1 MRKNEAKFTT
11 VFFSEAGTKNK
22 NNDYFGYVQLDN
34 YAIWAVADGFDE
46 EEGADVAARLAVES
60 AIEYFMLH
68 PEFSREII
76 SEIMSYV
83 NLKVR
88 EKQSETERYSL
99 MHTSFLIVISNYNA
113 LLYGNIGNTRF
124 YHLRNGYVISQSSD
138 DTVAQLLVEEEALN
152 TGDLKYHRQRNDLLQ
167 AIGDYGEIKPNI
179 LKTPVILQEKDTF
192 CLTTIG
198 FWENIDEKEMEVEF
212 SRYDESKKWLV
223 SLEKKVVATLRDDVE
238 NYTFAAVTIEDVA
251 EPLPM
256 EKNNRKFFIKIV
268 VVAIASILIIL
279 TLTLWHVKKKKDIMN
294 KVTVYEQQAEEE
306 LIKKNF
312 ENSVKELE
320 LVIGEYEK
328 LKPKS
333 RGIIGFFLNADARRK
348 EMEKKIEETKSKIKD
363 TEKLKKVFSDIREG
377 NELFNSGNYE
387 EASKKYQEAKYSLEQ
402 NTYKRDEVNTE
413 EVLSEIN
420 SRIEATSKLKEAK
433 NLEITG
439 DTAFTSGNYNLA
451 KENYKMASDIYLA
464 NGRAD
469 YVSSMEEKIREINEK
484 EKQSYNGA
492 LLAENRGDVLSHS
505 DADMSREAYYQ
516 ARETYQI
523 LGDTVKSQEID
534 TKIQELNSRQMAKLQ
549 TANNMVQEGLN
560 QITANNPS
568 EALTLL
574 TKARTMYQ
582 ELKDSN
588 NVNNVDKFINQ
599 TQEFIKYESEK
610 EKELIQQS
618 EQSKLEIQLKDEE
631 IEQERIKREKI
642 SRDIESGTNFEIQG
656 DQMYVLKRYSE
667 SISKYE
673 EAKRI
678 FESLKNEGNFNNQLK
693 LEYLE
698 RKIKRSEVF
707 LYEEEGDKESKNKN
721 WKEAEKKYEQAKENI
736 KLSDV
741 NTEDEQ
747 RIDKKL
753 KKIQK
758 KTNKKWWQFWK

>member
-22 NNDYFGYVQLDN
+22 NNDYFGYIQLDN

-88 EKQSETERYSL
+88 EKQTETERYSL

-138 DTVAQLLVEEEALN
+138 DTVAQLLVGEEALN

-179 LKTPVILQEKDTF
+179 PKTPITLQEKDVF

-198 FWENIDEKEMEVEF
+198 FWENIDEKEMEVEL

-238 NYTFAAVTIEDVA
+238 NYTFAAITIEDVA

-268 VVAIASILIIL
+268 VVTIASILIIL

-348 EMEKKIEETKSKIKD
+348 EIDKKIEETKSKIKD

-464 NGRAD
+464 TGRAD
-469 YVSSMEEKIREINEK
+469 YVSSMEEKIREINER

>member
-34 YAIWAVADGFDE
+34 YAIWAAADGFDE

-88 EKQSETERYSL
+88 EKQTETERYSL

-167 AIGDYGEIKPNI
+167 AIGDYGKIKPNI
-179 LKTPVILQEKDTF
+179 LKTPITLQEKDVF
-192 CLTTIG
+192 CLTTMG
-198 FWENIDEKEMEVEF
+198 FWENIDEKEMEVEL

-256 EKNNRKFFIKIV
+256 EKNNKKFFIKIV
-268 VVAIASILIIL
+268 AVAIASILIIL

-348 EMEKKIEETKSKIKD
+348 EMDKKIEETKSKIKD

-505 DADMSREAYYQ
+505 DVDMSREAYYQ

-560 QITANNPS
+560 QITSNNPS
-568 EALTLL
+568 EALSLL

-618 EQSKLEIQLKDEE
+618 EQSKLEIQLKEEE

-642 SRDIESGTNFEIQG
+642 SRDIESATNFEIQG

-678 FESLKNEGNFNNQLK
+678 FETLKNEGNFNNQLK

>member
-124 YHLRNGYVISQSSD
+124 YHLRNGYVISQSRD

-179 LKTPVILQEKDTF
+179 LKTPITLQEKDVF
-192 CLTTIG
+192 CLTTMG
-198 FWENIDEKEMEVEF
+198 FWENIDEKEMEVEL

-256 EKNNRKFFIKIV
+256 EKNNKKFFIKIV
-268 VVAIASILIIL
+268 AVAIASILIIL

-348 EMEKKIEETKSKIKD
+348 EMDKKIEETKSKIKD
-363 TEKLKKVFSDIREG
+363 TEKLKKVFSNIREG

>member
-88 EKQSETERYSL
+88 EKQTETERYSL

-124 YHLRNGYVISQSSD
+124 YHLRNGYVISQSRD

-179 LKTPVILQEKDTF
+179 LKTPITLQEKDVF
-192 CLTTIG
+192 CLTTMG
-198 FWENIDEKEMEVEF
+198 FWENIDEKGMEVEL

-256 EKNNRKFFIKIV
+256 EKNNKKFFIKIV
-268 VVAIASILIIL
+268 AVVIASILIIL

-348 EMEKKIEETKSKIKD
+348 EMDKKIEETKSKIKD

-505 DADMSREAYYQ
+505 DVDMSREAYYQ

>member
-34 YAIWAVADGFDE
+34 YAIWAAADGFDE

-88 EKQSETERYSL
+88 EKQTETERYSL

-167 AIGDYGEIKPNI
+167 AIGDYGKIKPNI
-179 LKTPVILQEKDTF
+179 LKTPITLQEKDVF
-192 CLTTIG
+192 CLTTMG
-198 FWENIDEKEMEVEF
+198 FWENIDEKEMEVEL
-212 SRYDESKKWLV
+212 SRYDEGKKWLV

-256 EKNNRKFFIKIV
+256 EKNNRKFFMKIAL
-268 VVAIASILIIL
+268 VAIASILIIL

-348 EMEKKIEETKSKIKD
+348 EMDKKIEETKSKIKD

-505 DADMSREAYYQ
+505 DVDMSREAYYQ

-560 QITANNPS
+560 QITSNNPS
-568 EALTLL
+568 EALSLL

-618 EQSKLEIQLKDEE
+618 EQSKLEIQLKEEE

-642 SRDIESGTNFEIQG
+642 SRDIESATNFEIQG

-678 FESLKNEGNFNNQLK
+678 FETLKNEGNFNNQLK

>member
-179 LKTPVILQEKDTF
+179 LKTPITLQEKDVF
-192 CLTTIG
+192 CLTTMG
-198 FWENIDEKEMEVEF
+198 FWENIDEKEMEVEL

-256 EKNNRKFFIKIV
+256 EKNNKKFFIKIV
-268 VVAIASILIIL
+268 AVAIASILIIL

-348 EMEKKIEETKSKIKD
+348 EMDKKIEETKSKIKD
-363 TEKLKKVFSDIREG
+363 TEKLKKVFSNIREG

-402 NTYKRDEVNTE
+402 NAYKRDEVNTE

-420 SRIEATSKLKEAK
+420 NRIEATSKLKEAK

>member
-88 EKQSETERYSL
+88 EKQTETERYSL

-124 YHLRNGYVISQSSD
+124 YHLRNGYVISQSRD

-179 LKTPVILQEKDTF
+179 LKTPITLQEKDVF
-192 CLTTIG
+192 CLTTMG
-198 FWENIDEKEMEVEF
+198 FWENIDEKEMEVEL

-256 EKNNRKFFIKIV
+256 EKNNKKFFIKIV
-268 VVAIASILIIL
+268 AVAIASILIIL

-348 EMEKKIEETKSKIKD
+348 EMDKKIEETKSKIKD
-363 TEKLKKVFSDIREG
+363 TEKLKKVFSNIREG

-420 SRIEATSKLKEAK
+420 NRIEATSKLKEAK

>member
-22 NNDYFGYVQLDN
+22 NNDYFGYIQLDN

-68 PEFSREII
+68 PGFNIEII
-76 SEIMSYV
+76 NEIMSYA

-88 EKQSETERYSL
+88 EKQTETERYSL

-138 DTVAQLLVEEEALN
+138 DTVAQLLVGEEALN

-167 AIGDYGEIKPNI
+167 AIGDYGKIKPNI

-198 FWENIDEKEMEVEF
+198 FWENIDEKEMEVEL
-212 SRYDESKKWLV
+212 SRYDEGKKWLV
-223 SLEKKVVATLRDDVE
+223 SLEKKVIATLRDNVE
-238 NYTFAAVTIEDVA
+238 NYTFAAVGIEAVA

-256 EKNNRKFFIKIV
+256 EKNNRKFFIKIAL
-268 VVAIASILIIL
+268 VAIASILIIL
-279 TLTLWHVKKKKDIMN
+279 TLTLWQVKKRKDIMN

-333 RGIIGFFLNADARRK
+333 RGVIGFFLNADARRK
-348 EMEKKIEETKSKIKD
+348 EMDRKIEETKSKIKD

-377 NELFNSGNYE
+377 NEFFNNGNYE
-387 EASKKYQEAKYSLEQ
+387 EASKKYQEAKYNLEQ

-505 DADMSREAYYQ
+505 DVDMSREAYYQ

-560 QITANNPS
+560 QITSNNPS
-568 EALTLL
+568 EALSLL

-618 EQSKLEIQLKDEE
+618 EQSKLEIQLKEEE

-642 SRDIESGTNFEIQG
+642 SRDIESATNFEIQG

-673 EAKRI
+673 EAKKI
-678 FESLKNEGNFNNQLK
+678 FETLKNEGNFNNQLK

>member
-22 NNDYFGYVQLDN
+22 NNDYFGYIQLDN

-68 PEFSREII
+68 PGFNIEII
-76 SEIMSYV
+76 NEIMSYA

-88 EKQSETERYSL
+88 EKQTETERYSL

-138 DTVAQLLVEEEALN
+138 DTVAQLLVGEEALN

-167 AIGDYGEIKPNI
+167 AIGDYGKIKPNI

-198 FWENIDEKEMEVEF
+198 FWENIDEKEMEVEL
-212 SRYDESKKWLV
+212 SRYDEGKKWLV
-223 SLEKKVVATLRDDVE
+223 SLEKKVIATLRDNVE
-238 NYTFAAVTIEDVA
+238 NYTFAAVGIEAVA

-256 EKNNRKFFIKIV
+256 EKNNRKFFMKIAL
-268 VVAIASILIIL
+268 VAIASILIIL
-279 TLTLWHVKKKKDIMN
+279 TLTLWQVKKRKDIMN

-333 RGIIGFFLNADARRK
+333 RGVIGFFLNADARRK
-348 EMEKKIEETKSKIKD
+348 EMDRKIEETKSKIKD

-377 NELFNSGNYE
+377 NEFFNNGSYE

-560 QITANNPS
+560 QITSNNPS
-568 EALTLL
+568 EALSLL

-618 EQSKLEIQLKDEE
+618 EQSKLEIQLKEEE

>member
-1 MRKNEAKFTT
+1 MRKNEAKFIT

-22 NNDYFGYVQLDN
+22 NNDYFGYIQLDN

-88 EKQSETERYSL
+88 EKQTETERYSL

-138 DTVAQLLVEEEALN
+138 DTVAQLLVGEEALN
-152 TGDLKYHRQRNDLLQ
+152 TEDLKYHRQRNDLLQ

-179 LKTPVILQEKDTF
+179 LKTPITLQEKDVF

-198 FWENIDEKEMEVEF
+198 FWENIDEKEMEVEL

-348 EMEKKIEETKSKIKD
+348 EMDKKIEETKSKIKD

>member
-22 NNDYFGYVQLDN
+22 NNDYFGYIQLDN

-68 PEFSREII
+68 PGFNIEII
-76 SEIMSYV
+76 NEIMSYA

-88 EKQSETERYSL
+88 EKQTETERYSL

-138 DTVAQLLVEEEALN
+138 DTVAQLLVGEEALN

-167 AIGDYGEIKPNI
+167 AIGDYGKIKPNI

-198 FWENIDEKEMEVEF
+198 FWENIDEKEMEVEL
-212 SRYDESKKWLV
+212 SRYDEGKKWLV
-223 SLEKKVVATLRDDVE
+223 SLEKKVIATLRDNVE
-238 NYTFAAVTIEDVA
+238 NYTFAAVGIEAVA

-256 EKNNRKFFIKIV
+256 EKNNRKFFMKIAL
-268 VVAIASILIIL
+268 VAIASILIIL
-279 TLTLWHVKKKKDIMN
+279 TLTLWQVKKQKDIMN
-294 KVTVYEQQAEEE
+294 KVITYEQHVDEE

-312 ENSVKELE
+312 DNSVKELE

-333 RGIIGFFLNADARRK
+333 RGVIGFFLNADARRK
-348 EMEKKIEETKSKIKD
+348 EMDKKIEETKSKIKD

-377 NELFNSGNYE
+377 NEFFNNGSYE

-505 DADMSREAYYQ
+505 DVDMSREAYYQ

-560 QITANNPS
+560 QITSNNPS
-568 EALTLL
+568 EALSLL

-618 EQSKLEIQLKDEE
+618 EQSKLEIQLKEEE

-642 SRDIESGTNFEIQG
+642 SRDIESATNFEIQG

-673 EAKRI
+673 EAKKI
-678 FESLKNEGNFNNQLK
+678 FETLKNEGNFNNQLK

>member
-22 NNDYFGYVQLDN
+22 NNDYFGYIQLDN

-68 PEFSREII
+68 PGFNIEII
-76 SEIMSYV
+76 NEIMSYA

-88 EKQSETERYSL
+88 EKQTETERYSL
-99 MHTSFLIVISNYNA
+99 MHTSLLIVISNYNA

-138 DTVAQLLVEEEALN
+138 DTVAQLLVGEEALN

-167 AIGDYGEIKPNI
+167 AIGDYGKIKPNI

-198 FWENIDEKEMEVEF
+198 FWENIDEKEMEVEL
-212 SRYDESKKWLV
+212 SRYDEGKKWLV

-238 NYTFAAVTIEDVA
+238 NYTFVAVTIEDVA

-256 EKNNRKFFIKIV
+256 EKNNRKFFMKIALV
-268 VVAIASILIIL
+268 VIASILIIL
-279 TLTLWHVKKKKDIMN
+279 TLTLWQVKKRKDIMN

-333 RGIIGFFLNADARRK
+333 RGVIGFFLNADARRK
-348 EMEKKIEETKSKIKD
+348 EMDRKIEETKSKIKD

-377 NELFNSGNYE
+377 NEFFNNGNYE

-484 EKQSYNGA
+484 ENQSYNGA

-505 DADMSREAYYQ
+505 DVDMSREAYYQ

-560 QITANNPS
+560 QITSNNPS
-568 EALTLL
+568 EALSLL

-618 EQSKLEIQLKDEE
+618 EQSKLEIQLKEEE

-642 SRDIESGTNFEIQG
+642 SRDIESATNFEIQG

-678 FESLKNEGNFNNQLK
+678 FETLKNEGNFNNQLK

>member
-22 NNDYFGYVQLDN
+22 NNDYFGYIQLDN

-88 EKQSETERYSL
+88 EKQTETERYSL

-138 DTVAQLLVEEEALN
+138 DTVAQLLVGEEALN

-179 LKTPVILQEKDTF
+179 PKTPITLQEKDVF

-198 FWENIDEKEMEVEF
+198 FWENIDEKEMEVEL

-238 NYTFAAVTIEDVA
+238 NYTFAAITIEDVA

-268 VVAIASILIIL
+268 VVTIASILIIL

-348 EMEKKIEETKSKIKD
+348 EMDRKIEETKSKIKD

-387 EASKKYQEAKYSLEQ
+387 EASKKYQEAKYNLEQ

-469 YVSSMEEKIREINEK
+469 YVSSMEEKIREINER

>member
-34 YAIWAVADGFDE
+34 YAIWVVADGFDE
-46 EEGADVAARLAVES
+46 EEGADVAARLAVEA

-68 PEFSREII
+68 PGFNTEII
-76 SEIMSYV
+76 NEIMLYA

-88 EKQSETERYSL
+88 EKQTETERYSL
-99 MHTSFLIVISNYNA
+99 MHTSLLIVISNYNA

-179 LKTPVILQEKDTF
+179 LKTPVILQEKDIF

-198 FWENIDEKEMEVEF
+198 FWENIDEKEMEVEL
-212 SRYDESKKWLV
+212 SRYDEGKKWLI
-223 SLEKKVVATLRDDVE
+223 SLEKKVMATLRDNVE

-256 EKNNRKFFIKIV
+256 EKNNRKFFMKIAL
-268 VVAIASILIIL
+268 VAIASILIIL
-279 TLTLWHVKKKKDIMN
+279 TLTLWQIKKRKDIMN

-348 EMEKKIEETKSKIKD
+348 EMDKKIEETKSKIKD

-469 YVSSMEEKIREINEK
+469 YVSSMEEKIREINDK

-505 DADMSREAYYQ
+505 DVDMSREAYYQ

-618 EQSKLEIQLKDEE
+618 EQSKLEIQLKEEE
-631 IEQERIKREKI
+631 IEQEKIKREKI

-698 RKIKRSEVF
+698 RKIKKSEVF

-736 KLSDV
+736 KLTDV
-741 NTEDEQ
+741 KIEDEQ

>member
-88 EKQSETERYSL
+88 EKQTETERYSL

-179 LKTPVILQEKDTF
+179 LKTPITLQEKDVF
-192 CLTTIG
+192 CLTTMG
-198 FWENIDEKEMEVEF
+198 FWENIDEKEMEVEL

-256 EKNNRKFFIKIV
+256 EKNNKKFFIKIV
-268 VVAIASILIIL
+268 AVAIASILIIL

-348 EMEKKIEETKSKIKD
+348 EMDKKIEETKSKIKD
-363 TEKLKKVFSDIREG
+363 TEKLKKVFSNIREG

-402 NTYKRDEVNTE
+402 NAYRRDEVNTE

-420 SRIEATSKLKEAK
+420 NRIEATSKLKEAK

-505 DADMSREAYYQ
+505 DANMSREAYYQ

>member
-76 SEIMSYV
+76 SVIMSYV

-88 EKQSETERYSL
+88 EKQTETERYSL

-179 LKTPVILQEKDTF
+179 LKTPITLQEKDVF
-192 CLTTIG
+192 CLTTMG
-198 FWENIDEKEMEVEF
+198 FWENIDEKEMEVEL

-256 EKNNRKFFIKIV
+256 EKNNKKFFIKIV
-268 VVAIASILIIL
+268 AVAIASILIIL

-348 EMEKKIEETKSKIKD
+348 EMDKKIEETKSKIKD
-363 TEKLKKVFSDIREG
+363 TEKLKKVFSNIREG

>member
-348 EMEKKIEETKSKIKD
+348 EMDKKIEETKSKIKD

-484 EKQSYNGA
+484 ENQSYNGA

-505 DADMSREAYYQ
+505 DVDMSREAYYQ

-560 QITANNPS
+560 QITSNNPS
-568 EALTLL
+568 EALSLL

-618 EQSKLEIQLKDEE
+618 EQSKLEIQLKEEE

-642 SRDIESGTNFEIQG
+642 SRDIESATNFEIQG

-673 EAKRI
+673 EAKKI
-678 FESLKNEGNFNNQLK
+678 FETLKNEGNFNNQLK

-736 KLSDV
+736 KLSDI

>member
-34 YAIWAVADGFDE
+34 YAIWVVADGFDE
-46 EEGADVAARLAVES
+46 EEGADVAARLAVEA

-68 PEFSREII
+68 PGFNTEII
-76 SEIMSYV
+76 NEIMLYA

-88 EKQSETERYSL
+88 EKQTETERYSL
-99 MHTSFLIVISNYNA
+99 MHTSLLIVISNYNA

-152 TGDLKYHRQRNDLLQ
+152 TGDVKYHRQRNDLLQ
-167 AIGDYGEIKPNI
+167 AIGDYGKIKPNI
-179 LKTPVILQEKDTF
+179 LKTPIILQEKDTF

-198 FWENIDEKEMEVEF
+198 FWENIDEKEMEVEL
-212 SRYDESKKWLV
+212 SRYDEGKKWLI
-223 SLEKKVVATLRDDVE
+223 SLEKKVMATLRDNVE
-238 NYTFAAVTIEDVA
+238 NYTFAAVGIEAVA
-251 EPLPM
+251 EPLPI

-279 TLTLWHVKKKKDIMN
+279 TLTLWQVKKRKDIMN

-348 EMEKKIEETKSKIKD
+348 EMDRKIEETKSKIKD

-469 YVSSMEEKIREINEK
+469 YVSSMEEKIKEINDK

-492 LLAENRGDVLSHS
+492 LLAENRGDVLSQT

-618 EQSKLEIQLKDEE
+618 EQSKLEIQLKEEE

>member
-22 NNDYFGYVQLDN
+22 NNDYFGYIQLDN

-68 PEFSREII
+68 PGFNIEII
-76 SEIMSYV
+76 NEIMSYA

-88 EKQSETERYSL
+88 EKQTETERYSL
-99 MHTSFLIVISNYNA
+99 MHTSLLIVISNYNA

-138 DTVAQLLVEEEALN
+138 DTVAQLLVGEEALN

-167 AIGDYGEIKPNI
+167 AIGDYGKIKPNI

-198 FWENIDEKEMEVEF
+198 FWENIDEKEMEVEL
-212 SRYDESKKWLV
+212 SRYDEGKKWLV
-223 SLEKKVVATLRDDVE
+223 SLEKKVIATLRDNVE
-238 NYTFAAVTIEDVA
+238 NYTFAAVGIEAVA

-256 EKNNRKFFIKIV
+256 EKNNRKFFIKIAL
-268 VVAIASILIIL
+268 VAIASILIIL
-279 TLTLWHVKKKKDIMN
+279 TLTLWQVKKRKDIMN

-333 RGIIGFFLNADARRK
+333 RGVIGFFLNADARRK
-348 EMEKKIEETKSKIKD
+348 EMDRKIEETKSKIKD

-377 NELFNSGNYE
+377 NEFFNNGNYE
-387 EASKKYQEAKYSLEQ
+387 EASKKYQEAKYNLEQ

-505 DADMSREAYYQ
+505 DVDMSREAYYQ

-560 QITANNPS
+560 QITSNNPS
-568 EALTLL
+568 EALSLL

-618 EQSKLEIQLKDEE
+618 EQSKLEIQLKEEE

-642 SRDIESGTNFEIQG
+642 SRDIESATNFEIQG

-673 EAKRI
+673 EAKKI
-678 FESLKNEGNFNNQLK
+678 FETLKNEGNFNNQLK

-707 LYEEEGDKESKNKN
+707 LYEEEGDKETKNKN

-736 KLSDV
+736 KLSDI

>member
-22 NNDYFGYVQLDN
+22 NNDYFGYIQLDN

-68 PEFSREII
+68 PGFNIEII
-76 SEIMSYV
+76 NEIMSYA

-88 EKQSETERYSL
+88 EKQTETERYSL

-138 DTVAQLLVEEEALN
+138 DTVAQLLVGEEALN

-167 AIGDYGEIKPNI
+167 AIGDYGKIKPNI

-198 FWENIDEKEMEVEF
+198 FWENIDEKEMEVEL
-212 SRYDESKKWLV
+212 SRYDEGKKWLV
-223 SLEKKVVATLRDDVE
+223 SLEKKVIATLRDNVE
-238 NYTFAAVTIEDVA
+238 NYTFAAVGIEAVA

-256 EKNNRKFFIKIV
+256 EKNNRKFFMKIAL
-268 VVAIASILIIL
+268 VAIASILIIL
-279 TLTLWHVKKKKDIMN
+279 TLTLWQVKKRKDIMN

-333 RGIIGFFLNADARRK
+333 RGVIGFFLNADAQRK
-348 EMEKKIEETKSKIKD
+348 EMDRKIEETKSKIKD

-377 NELFNSGNYE
+377 NEFFNNGSYE

-505 DADMSREAYYQ
+505 DVDMSREAYYQ

-560 QITANNPS
+560 QITSNNPS
-568 EALTLL
+568 EALSLL

-618 EQSKLEIQLKDEE
+618 EQSKLEIQLKEEE

>member
-22 NNDYFGYVQLDN
+22 NNDYFGYIQLDN

-60 AIEYFMLH
+60 AIEYFMLY
-68 PEFSREII
+68 PGFNTEII
-76 SEIMSYV
+76 NEIMSYA

-88 EKQSETERYSL
+88 EKQTETERYSL
-99 MHTSFLIVISNYNA
+99 MHTSLLIVISNYNA

-138 DTVAQLLVEEEALN
+138 DTVAQLLVGEEALN

-167 AIGDYGEIKPNI
+167 AIGDYGKIKPNI

-198 FWENIDEKEMEVEF
+198 FWENIDEKEMEVEL
-212 SRYDESKKWLV
+212 SRYDEGKKWLV
-223 SLEKKVVATLRDDVE
+223 SLEKKVIATLRDNVE
-238 NYTFAAVTIEDVA
+238 NYTFAAVEIEAVA

-256 EKNNRKFFIKIV
+256 EKNNRKFFMKIAL
-268 VVAIASILIIL
+268 VAIASILIIL
-279 TLTLWHVKKKKDIMN
+279 TLTLWQVKKRKDIMN

-348 EMEKKIEETKSKIKD
+348 EMDRKIEETKSKIKD

-377 NELFNSGNYE
+377 NEFFNNGNYE

-451 KENYKMASDIYLA
+451 KENYKVASDIYLA

-560 QITANNPS
+560 QITSNNPS
-568 EALTLL
+568 EALSLL

-618 EQSKLEIQLKDEE
+618 EQSKLEIQLKEEE

-642 SRDIESGTNFEIQG
+642 SRDIESATNFEIQG

-667 SISKYE
+667 SISKYK
-673 EAKRI
+673 EAKKI
-678 FESLKNEGNFNNQLK
+678 FETLKNEGNFNNQLK

>member
-60 AIEYFMLH
+60 AMEYFMLH

-348 EMEKKIEETKSKIKD
+348 EMDRKIEETKSKIKD

-377 NELFNSGNYE
+377 NEFFNNGNYE

-505 DADMSREAYYQ
+505 DVDMSREAYYQ

-560 QITANNPS
+560 QITSNNPS
-568 EALTLL
+568 EALSLL

-618 EQSKLEIQLKDEE
+618 EQSKLEIQLKEEE

-642 SRDIESGTNFEIQG
+642 SRDIESATNFEIQG

-673 EAKRI
+673 EAKKI
-678 FESLKNEGNFNNQLK
+678 FETLKNEGNFNNQLK

>member
-22 NNDYFGYVQLDN
+22 NNDYFGYIQLDN

-68 PEFSREII
+68 PGFNIEII
-76 SEIMSYV
+76 NEIMSYA

-88 EKQSETERYSL
+88 EKQTETERYSL
-99 MHTSFLIVISNYNA
+99 MHTSLLIVISNYNA

-138 DTVAQLLVEEEALN
+138 DTVAQLLVGEEALN

-167 AIGDYGEIKPNI
+167 AIGDYGKIKPNI

-198 FWENIDEKEMEVEF
+198 FWENIDEKEMEVEL
-212 SRYDESKKWLV
+212 SRYDEGKKWLV
-223 SLEKKVVATLRDDVE
+223 SLEKKVIATLRDNVE
-238 NYTFAAVTIEDVA
+238 NYTFAAVGIEAVA

-256 EKNNRKFFIKIV
+256 EKNNRKFFMKISL
-268 VVAIASILIIL
+268 VAIASILIIL
-279 TLTLWHVKKKKDIMN
+279 TLTLWQVKKRKDIMN

-333 RGIIGFFLNADARRK
+333 RGVIGFFLNADARRK
-348 EMEKKIEETKSKIKD
+348 EMDRKIEETKSKIKD

-377 NELFNSGNYE
+377 NEFFNNGNYE

-484 EKQSYNGA
+484 ENQSYNGA

-505 DADMSREAYYQ
+505 DVDMSREAYYQ

-560 QITANNPS
+560 QITSNNPS
-568 EALTLL
+568 EALSLL

-610 EKELIQQS
+610 EKEFIQQS
-618 EQSKLEIQLKDEE
+618 EQSKLEIQLKEEE

-642 SRDIESGTNFEIQG
+642 SRDIESATNFEIQG
-656 DQMYVLKRYSE
+656 DQMYVLKRYLE

-673 EAKRI
+673 EAKKI

>member
-1 MRKNEAKFTT
+1 MRKNEAKFIT

-60 AIEYFMLH
+60 AIEYFMLY
-68 PEFSREII
+68 PGFNTEII
-76 SEIMSYV
+76 NEIMSYA

-88 EKQSETERYSL
+88 EKQTETERYSL
-99 MHTSFLIVISNYNA
+99 MHTSLLIVISNYNA

-138 DTVAQLLVEEEALN
+138 DTVAQLLVGEEALN

-179 LKTPVILQEKDTF
+179 LKTPITLQEKDVF
-192 CLTTIG
+192 CLTTMG
-198 FWENIDEKEMEVEF
+198 FWENIDEKEMEVEL
-212 SRYDESKKWLV
+212 SRYDEGKKWLV
-223 SLEKKVVATLRDDVE
+223 SLEKKVIATLRDNVE
-238 NYTFAAVTIEDVA
+238 NYTFAAVGIEAVA

-256 EKNNRKFFIKIV
+256 EKNNRKFFMKIALV
-268 VVAIASILIIL
+268 VIASILIIL
-279 TLTLWHVKKKKDIMN
+279 TLTLWQVKKRKDIMN

-333 RGIIGFFLNADARRK
+333 RGVIGFFLNADARRK
-348 EMEKKIEETKSKIKD
+348 EMDRKIEETKSKIKD

-377 NELFNSGNYE
+377 NEFFNNGNYE

-484 EKQSYNGA
+484 ENQSYNGA

-505 DADMSREAYYQ
+505 DVDMSREAYYQ

-560 QITANNPS
+560 QITSNNPS
-568 EALTLL
+568 EALSLL

-618 EQSKLEIQLKDEE
+618 EQSKLEIQLKEEE

-642 SRDIESGTNFEIQG
+642 SRDIESATNFEIQG

-673 EAKRI
+673 EAKKI
-678 FESLKNEGNFNNQLK
+678 FETLKNEGNFNNQLK

-736 KLSDV
+736 KLSDI

>member
-22 NNDYFGYVQLDN
+22 NNDYFGYIQLDN

-88 EKQSETERYSL
+88 EKQTETERYSL

-138 DTVAQLLVEEEALN
+138 DTVAQLLVGEEALN
-152 TGDLKYHRQRNDLLQ
+152 TEDLKYHRQRNDLLQ

-179 LKTPVILQEKDTF
+179 LKTPITLQEKDVF

-198 FWENIDEKEMEVEF
+198 FWENIDEKEMEVEL

-348 EMEKKIEETKSKIKD
+348 EMDKKIEETKSKIKD

-618 EQSKLEIQLKDEE
+618 EQSKLEIQLKEEE

-642 SRDIESGTNFEIQG
+642 SRDIESATNFEIQG

-673 EAKRI
+673 EAKKI
-678 FESLKNEGNFNNQLK
+678 FETLKNEGNFNNQLK

>member
-88 EKQSETERYSL
+88 EKQTETERYSL

-124 YHLRNGYVISQSSD
+124 YHLRNGYVISQSRD

-179 LKTPVILQEKDTF
+179 LKTPITLQEKDVF
-192 CLTTIG
+192 CLTTMG
-198 FWENIDEKEMEVEF
+198 FWENIDEKEMEVEL

-256 EKNNRKFFIKIV
+256 EKNNKKFFIKIV
-268 VVAIASILIIL
+268 AVAIASILIIL

-348 EMEKKIEETKSKIKD
+348 EMDKKIEETKSKIKD
-363 TEKLKKVFSDIREG
+363 TEKLKKVFSNIREG

-402 NTYKRDEVNTE
+402 NAYKRDEVNTE

-420 SRIEATSKLKEAK
+420 NRIEATSKLKEAK

-574 TKARTMYQ
+574 MKARTMYQ

>member
-88 EKQSETERYSL
+88 EKQTETERYSL

-179 LKTPVILQEKDTF
+179 LKTPITLQEKDVF
-192 CLTTIG
+192 CLTTMG
-198 FWENIDEKEMEVEF
+198 FWENIDEKEMEVEL

-256 EKNNRKFFIKIV
+256 EKNNKKFFIKIV
-268 VVAIASILIIL
+268 AVAIASILIIL

-348 EMEKKIEETKSKIKD
+348 EMDKKIEETKSKIKD
-363 TEKLKKVFSDIREG
+363 TEKLKKVFSNIREG

-402 NTYKRDEVNTE
+402 NAYKRDEVNTE

-420 SRIEATSKLKEAK
+420 NRIEATSKLKEAK

-698 RKIKRSEVF
+698 RKIKKSEVF

>member
-88 EKQSETERYSL
+88 EKQTETERYSL

-124 YHLRNGYVISQSSD
+124 YHLRNGYVISQSRD

-179 LKTPVILQEKDTF
+179 LKTPITLQEKDVF
-192 CLTTIG
+192 CLTTMG

-256 EKNNRKFFIKIV
+256 EKNNKKFFIKIV
-268 VVAIASILIIL
+268 AVAIASILIIL

-348 EMEKKIEETKSKIKD
+348 EMDKKIEETKSKIKD
-363 TEKLKKVFSDIREG
+363 TEKLKKVFSNIREG

-402 NTYKRDEVNTE
+402 NAYKRDEVNTE

-420 SRIEATSKLKEAK
+420 NRIEATSKLKEAK

-451 KENYKMASDIYLA
+451 KENYKMASDIYLT

-588 NVNNVDKFINQ
+588 NINNVDKFINQ

>member
-238 NYTFAAVTIEDVA
+238 NYTFAAITIEAVA

-256 EKNNRKFFIKIV
+256 EKNNRKFFIKIALV
-268 VVAIASILIIL
+268 TIASILIIL

-348 EMEKKIEETKSKIKD
+348 EMDKKIEETKSKIKD
-363 TEKLKKVFSDIREG
+363 TEKLKKVFSNIREG

-469 YVSSMEEKIREINEK
+469 YVSSIEEKIREINEK

>member
-138 DTVAQLLVEEEALN
+138 DTVAQLLVGEEALN

-167 AIGDYGEIKPNI
+167 AIGDYGKIKPNI

-198 FWENIDEKEMEVEF
+198 FWENIDEKEMEVEL
-212 SRYDESKKWLV
+212 SRYDEGKKWLV
-223 SLEKKVVATLRDDVE
+223 SLEKKVIATLRDNVE
-238 NYTFAAVTIEDVA
+238 NYTFAAVGIEAVA

-256 EKNNRKFFIKIV
+256 EKNNRKFFIKIAL
-268 VVAIASILIIL
+268 VAIASILIIL
-279 TLTLWHVKKKKDIMN
+279 TLTLWQVKKRKDIMN

-333 RGIIGFFLNADARRK
+333 RGVIGFFLNADARRK
-348 EMEKKIEETKSKIKD
+348 EMDRKIEETKSKIKD

-377 NELFNSGNYE
+377 NEFFNNGNYE
-387 EASKKYQEAKYSLEQ
+387 EASKKYQEAKYNLEQ

-505 DADMSREAYYQ
+505 DVDMSREAYYQ

-560 QITANNPS
+560 QITSNNPS
-568 EALTLL
+568 EALSLL

-618 EQSKLEIQLKDEE
+618 EQSKLEIQLKEEE

-642 SRDIESGTNFEIQG
+642 SRDIESATNFEIQG

-673 EAKRI
+673 EAKKI
-678 FESLKNEGNFNNQLK
+678 FETLKNEGNFNNQLK

-736 KLSDV
+736 KLSDI

>member
-46 EEGADVAARLAVES
+46 EEGADLAAKLAVES

-88 EKQSETERYSL
+88 EKQTETERYSL

-179 LKTPVILQEKDTF
+179 LKTPITLQEKDVF
-192 CLTTIG
+192 CLTTMG
-198 FWENIDEKEMEVEF
+198 FWENIDEKEMEVEL

-256 EKNNRKFFIKIV
+256 EKNNKKFFIKIV
-268 VVAIASILIIL
+268 AVAIASILIIL

-348 EMEKKIEETKSKIKD
+348 EMDKKIEETKSKIKD
-363 TEKLKKVFSDIREG
+363 TEKLKKVFSNIREG

-402 NTYKRDEVNTE
+402 NAYRRDEVNTE

-420 SRIEATSKLKEAK
+420 NRIEATSKLKEAK

-505 DADMSREAYYQ
+505 DANMSREAYYQ

>member
-34 YAIWAVADGFDE
+34 YAIWVVADGFDE
-46 EEGADVAARLAVES
+46 EEGADVAARLAVEA

-68 PEFSREII
+68 PGFNTEII
-76 SEIMSYV
+76 NEIMLYA

-88 EKQSETERYSL
+88 EKQTETERYSL
-99 MHTSFLIVISNYNA
+99 MHTSLLIVISNYNA

-138 DTVAQLLVEEEALN
+138 DTVAQLLVEVEALN
-152 TGDLKYHRQRNDLLQ
+152 TGDVKYHRQRNDLLQ
-167 AIGDYGEIKPNI
+167 AIGDYGKIKPNI
-179 LKTPVILQEKDTF
+179 LKTPIILQEKDTF

-198 FWENIDEKEMEVEF
+198 FWENIDEKEMEVEL
-212 SRYDESKKWLV
+212 SRYDEGKKWLI
-223 SLEKKVVATLRDDVE
+223 SLEKKVMATLRDNVE
-238 NYTFAAVTIEDVA
+238 NYTFAAVGIEAVA
-251 EPLPM
+251 EPLPI

-279 TLTLWHVKKKKDIMN
+279 TLTLWQVKKRKDIMN

-348 EMEKKIEETKSKIKD
+348 EMDRKIEETKSKIKD

-469 YVSSMEEKIREINEK
+469 YVSSMEEKIKEINDK

-492 LLAENRGDVLSHS
+492 LLAENRGDVLSQT

-618 EQSKLEIQLKDEE
+618 EQSKLEIQLKEEE

-698 RKIKRSEVF
+698 RKIKKSEVF

-736 KLSDV
+736 KLTDV
-741 NTEDEQ
+741 KIEDEQ

>member
-22 NNDYFGYVQLDN
+22 NNDYFGYIQLDN

-68 PEFSREII
+68 PGFNIEII
-76 SEIMSYV
+76 NEIMSYA

-88 EKQSETERYSL
+88 EKQTETERYSL
-99 MHTSFLIVISNYNA
+99 MHTSLLIVISNYNA

-138 DTVAQLLVEEEALN
+138 DTVAQLLVGEEALN

-167 AIGDYGEIKPNI
+167 AIGDYGKIKPNI

-198 FWENIDEKEMEVEF
+198 FWENIDEKEMEVEL
-212 SRYDESKKWLV
+212 SRYDEGKKWLV
-223 SLEKKVVATLRDDVE
+223 SLEKKVIATLRDNVE
-238 NYTFAAVTIEDVA
+238 NYTFAAVGIEAVA

-256 EKNNRKFFIKIV
+256 EKNNRKFFIKIAL
-268 VVAIASILIIL
+268 VAIASILIIL
-279 TLTLWHVKKKKDIMN
+279 TLTLWQVKKRKDIMN

-333 RGIIGFFLNADARRK
+333 RGVIGFFLNADARRK
-348 EMEKKIEETKSKIKD
+348 EMDRKIEETKSKIKD

-377 NELFNSGNYE
+377 NEFFNNGNYE
-387 EASKKYQEAKYSLEQ
+387 EASKKYQEAKYNLEQ

-505 DADMSREAYYQ
+505 DVDMSREAYYQ

-560 QITANNPS
+560 QITSNNPS
-568 EALTLL
+568 EALSLL

-618 EQSKLEIQLKDEE
+618 EQSKLEIQLKEEE

-642 SRDIESGTNFEIQG
+642 SRDIESATNFEIQG

-673 EAKRI
+673 EAKKI
-678 FESLKNEGNFNNQLK
+678 FETLKNEGNFNNQLK

>member
-88 EKQSETERYSL
+88 EKQTETERYSL

-179 LKTPVILQEKDTF
+179 LKTPITLQEKDVF

-198 FWENIDEKEMEVEF
+198 FWENIDEKEMEVEL

-256 EKNNRKFFIKIV
+256 EKNNKKFFIKIV
-268 VVAIASILIIL
+268 AVAIVSILIIL

-348 EMEKKIEETKSKIKD
+348 EMDKKIEETKSKIKD
-363 TEKLKKVFSDIREG
+363 TEKLKKVFSDRREG
-377 NELFNSGNYE
+377 HELFNSGNYE

-721 WKEAEKKYEQAKENI
+721 WKEAEKKYEQAKDNI

>member
-11 VFFSEAGTKNK
+11 VFFSQAGTKNK
-22 NNDYFGYVQLDN
+22 NNDYFGYIQLDN

-88 EKQSETERYSL
+88 EKQTETERYSL

-138 DTVAQLLVEEEALN
+138 DTVAQLLVGEEALN
-152 TGDLKYHRQRNDLLQ
+152 TEDLKYHRQRNDLLQ

-179 LKTPVILQEKDTF
+179 LKTPITLQEKDVF

-198 FWENIDEKEMEVEF
+198 FWENIDEKEMEVEL

-251 EPLPM
+251 ELLPM

-348 EMEKKIEETKSKIKD
+348 EMDKKIEETKSKIKD

-568 EALTLL
+568 EALSLL
-574 TKARTMYQ
+574 TKAKTMYQ

>member
-34 YAIWAVADGFDE
+34 YAIWVVADGFDE
-46 EEGADVAARLAVES
+46 EEGADVAARLAVEA
-60 AIEYFMLH
+60 AIEYFMLQ
-68 PEFSREII
+68 PGFNTEII
-76 SEIMSYV
+76 NEIMLYA

-88 EKQSETERYSL
+88 EKQTETERYSL
-99 MHTSFLIVISNYNA
+99 MHTSLLIVISNYNA

-167 AIGDYGEIKPNI
+167 AIGDYGKIKPNI
-179 LKTPVILQEKDTF
+179 LKTPIILQEKDTF

-198 FWENIDEKEMEVEF
+198 FWENIDEKEMEVEL
-212 SRYDESKKWLV
+212 SRYDEGKKWLI
-223 SLEKKVVATLRDDVE
+223 SLEKKVMATLRDNVE
-238 NYTFAAVTIEDVA
+238 NYTFAAVGIEAVA
-251 EPLPM
+251 EPLPI

-279 TLTLWHVKKKKDIMN
+279 TLTLWQVKKRKDIMN

-333 RGIIGFFLNADARRK
+333 RRIIGFFLNADARRK
-348 EMEKKIEETKSKIKD
+348 EMDRKIEETKSKIKD

-618 EQSKLEIQLKDEE
+618 EQSKLEIQLKEEE

-698 RKIKRSEVF
+698 RKIKKSEVF

>member
-22 NNDYFGYVQLDN
+22 NNDYVGYIQLDN

-46 EEGADVAARLAVES
+46 EEGADLAARLAVES

-68 PEFSREII
+68 PGFNIEII
-76 SEIMSYV
+76 NEIMSYA

-88 EKQSETERYSL
+88 EKQTETERYSL

-167 AIGDYGEIKPNI
+167 AIGDYGKIKPNI

-198 FWENIDEKEMEVEF
+198 FWENIDEKEMEVEL
-212 SRYDESKKWLV
+212 SRYDEGKKWLV
-223 SLEKKVVATLRDDVE
+223 SLEKKVIATLRDNVE
-238 NYTFAAVTIEDVA
+238 NYTFAAVGIEAVA

-256 EKNNRKFFIKIV
+256 EKNNRKFFMKIAL
-268 VVAIASILIIL
+268 VAIASILIIL
-279 TLTLWHVKKKKDIMN
+279 TLTLWQVKKRKDIMN

-333 RGIIGFFLNADARRK
+333 RGVIGFFLNADARRK
-348 EMEKKIEETKSKIKD
+348 EMDRKIEETKSKIKD

-377 NELFNSGNYE
+377 NEFFNNGSYE

-505 DADMSREAYYQ
+505 DVDMSREAYYQ